1 MKFRYVFLVALIL
14 SILLAIYSFGSLSG
28 IYSKGY
34 RLVEAEKKLDAL
46 KEQNK
51 RLKDELEYSKSDEF
65 VIKEAREKLNYSFPE
80 EEIVVVP
87 ENYAQNSELPP
98 ISENSDKLVGIT
110 KNISK
115 SNYQLWFEAFF
126 K

>member
-34 RLVEAEKKLDAL
+34 RLVEAEKKLDDL
-46 KEQNK
+46 KKQNK
-51 RLKDELEYSKSDEF
+51 RLKDKLEYSKSDEF